1 MIVHSHEYNTDFYPA
16 LPEIEIQVRRRVAEE
31 AVMLTA
37 IVDSGADATMM
48 PMRVLQQL
56 KARKLDTVWLQGVAG
71 GRYQVD
77 LYALAVQIGDYRP
90 IYVDVVGSERG
101 NEIIV
106 GRDFLN
112 HFAVML
118 NGLAG
123 IVEVSI

>member
-1 MIVHSHEYNTDFYPA
+1 M
-16 LPEIEIQVRRRVAEE
+16 RRRVAEE

-48 PMRVLQQL
+48 PVRVLQQL